1 MKKTFYRLLVVLFP
15 SLLLAQ
21 IDPQSVEIVRDAYGV
36 PHIYAPTDAGVAYG
50 LAWAHAE
57 DDFKTIQ
64 LGYLAGNNLL
74 SNHLKNKGLA
84 ADFLA
89 QFIGSKELVDKKYDS
104 DISPAYKKIVEA
116 YAQGL
121 NRYAALWKPMPK
133 D

>member
-74 SNHLKNKGLA
+74 SNHLKTKAWLPIFWRNL
-84 ADFLA
+84 
-89 QFIGSKELVDKKYDS
+89 LVQKNWWIKNMTATS
-104 DISPAYKKIVEA
+104 VPPIRK
-116 YAQGL
+116 
-121 NRYAALWKPMPK
+121 LWKPMPK